1 MSRAACKGRTLV
13 RSMRPLQTRAW
24 TRRGGEEEEEEEE
37 DDDGVVDL
45 PLCNLPP
52 SAAIYRRRRR
62 RRRSRRIP
70 SFFHLE
76 RFRIGAS
83 EHLERE
89 RERELR
95 EERRERR
102 EVCGVGNRSLFVV

>member
-1 MSRAACKGRTLV
+1 
-13 RSMRPLQTRAW
+13 MRPLQSRAW
-24 TRRGGEEEEEEEE
+24 TPRGDEEEEDD

-45 PLCNLPP
+45 PLCKLLP
-52 SAAIYRRRRR
+52 SAAIYRR

-76 RFRIGAS
+76 RFRIGVAS
-83 EHLERE
+83 TWRE
-89 RERELR
+89 RKREFR

-102 EVCGVGNRSLFVV
+102 GVCGVGNRSFFVF

>member
-1 MSRAACKGRTLV
+1 
-13 RSMRPLQTRAW
+13 MRPLQSRAW
-24 TRRGGEEEEEEEE
+24 TRRGEEGEEDE
-37 DDDGVVDL
+37 DEDGFVDF
-45 PLCNLPP
+45 PLCKLPP
-52 SAAIYRRRRR
+52 RAEIYRRRRRRR

-89 RERELR
+89 REFR

-102 EVCGVGNRSLFVV
+102 GVCGVGNRSLFVV